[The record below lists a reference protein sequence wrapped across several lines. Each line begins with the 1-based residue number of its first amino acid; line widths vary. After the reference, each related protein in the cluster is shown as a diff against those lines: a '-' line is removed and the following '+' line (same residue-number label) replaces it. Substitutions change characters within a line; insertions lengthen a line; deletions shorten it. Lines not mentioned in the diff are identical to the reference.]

1 MTAPPETIVKALR
14 RLQLLPADGAVEGA
28 PLAGGVSSDIWRIE
42 TAAGPICAK
51 RALAKLKVAADW
63 RAPVER
69 NIFEA
74 RWLARAGLAD
84 ARLAPRML
92 GQDAASGVL
101 ALEWLDPADHPVWKA
116 ELLAGRVDPGF
127 AAGVGDGLGGIHAA
141 TAIARDPTVAAEFPT
156 DAIFY
161 AIRLEPYL
169 AATARAWPSLA
180 PQLEALIQRTAAT
193 RLTLVHGDVSPK
205 NIQIGPAGPILLD
218 AECAWWGDQAFDV
231 AFCLNHLL
239 LKTLLAPRASADL
252 LAAFDALWS
261 GYRARV
267 DWEPASGLE
276 DRVATM
282 LPGLFLARVDGKSPV
297 EYLTAAADRDKV
309 RRQAR
314 AWLARPVQRLADLR
328 GEWARE
334 IGR

>member
-69 NIFEA
+69 NIYEA
-74 RWLARAGLAD
+74 RWLGRAGLAD

-127 AAGVGDGLGGIHAA
+127 AARVGDGLGRIHAA

-180 PQLEALIQRTAAT
+180 SQLEDLIQRTAAT
-193 RLTLVHGDVSPK
+193 RLALVHGDVSPK
-205 NIQIGPAGPILLD
+205 NILIGAHGPVFID
-218 AECAWWGDQAFDV
+218 AECAVAGDPAFDL

-239 LKTLLAPRASADL
+239 LKRAPLPEQAPA
-252 LAAFDALWS
+252 LAASFRALAAA
-261 GYRARV
+261 YLARV
-267 DWEPASGLE
+267 DWEEPTDLEARAAGLLPA
-276 DRVATM
+276 
-282 LPGLFLARVDGKSPV
+282 LFLARVDGKSPA
-297 EYLTAAADRDKV
+297 EYVTSDADKNRIRQTAIPLIRTPPNRLEAVLAAWD
-309 RRQAR
+309 A
-314 AWLARPVQRLADLR
+314 AFA
-328 GEWARE
+328 
-334 IGR
+334 